1 MVRRRILVADDSAT
15 IQKVIKIAFSRHGY
29 DIVEAGSFIE
39 AITAQTRVT
48 SDIVIADA
56 SLPGAHGPSD
66 FLKIA
71 QDGSVPLLL
80 LVGSYESVDED
91 SFRSLGFSHF
101 LKKPFESSD
110 IVSLVD
116 QLIADMGERDEPK
129 GSPVGGDRSQ
139 HTTVFHEGGIGLS
152 FADDH
157 FGKTDPLGRAS
168 MHSEGSGGLSMPP
181 PPPHA
186 GMTQTQPGFI
196 DETKKGRKAFSPA
209 GEDTGPNR
217 PLPTATQTAPGF
229 TVPPPPPGAS
239 EQPPKFN
246 LNHNLDHN
254 NDQRTTLPSIPSDV
268 GLMSQSS
275 DMDMMPPPVNLKPWS
290 VNKPKERG
298 DRNDRSERGA
308 PETLPWQPVPEAS
321 TAVSGQKAN
330 PDNYLEK
337 IAKMVEESVDDQLP
351 PLVRKAI
358 EDYCERHFKTLAR
371 EVITNELRRLA
382 EEKARHLVDN

>member
-29 DIVEAGSFIE
+29 DIVEAASFIE

-48 SDIVIADA
+48 ADVVIADA

-71 QDGSVPLLL
+71 HDGSVPLLL

-116 QLIADMGERDEPK
+116 QLIANMGESVEPK
-129 GSPVGGDRSQ
+129 AAPSSVDRSQ

-152 FADDH
+152 FAEDN

-168 MHSEGSGGLSMPP
+168 MHTEGSGLSMPP
-181 PPPHA
+181 PPPPPNA
-186 GMTQTQPGFI
+186 AMTQTQGFI
-196 DETKKGRKAFSPA
+196 DETKKGRKAFSPS
-209 GEDTGPNR
+209 GSDTGSNR
-217 PLPTATQTAPGF
+217 PGQASAGF
-229 TVPPPPPGAS
+229 TVPPPPPGSMDQA
-239 EQPPKFN
+239 PRFN
-246 LNHNLDHN
+246 LDPSHDN
-254 NDQRTTLPSIPSDV
+254 QRTTLPSIPSDV

-290 VNKPKERG
+290 KPVER
-298 DRNDRSERGA
+298 NEKPERSL
-308 PETLPWQPVPEAS
+308 PDTLPWQPVPEKTS
-321 TAVSGQKAN
+321 VSAQKPN

>member
-29 DIVEAGSFIE
+29 DIVEAASFIE
-39 AITAQTRVT
+39 AITAMTRLT
-48 SDIVIADA
+48 ADIVIADA

-71 QDGSVPLLL
+71 HDGRVPLLL

-116 QLIADMGERDEPK
+116 QLIADMGEKDEPK
-129 GSPVGGDRSQ
+129 AGGVNVDRSQ

-152 FADDH
+152 FSEDH
-157 FGKTDPLGRAS
+157 FGKTDPLGRPL
-168 MHSEGSGGLSMPP
+168 MHPEGSGLGIPP
-181 PPPHA
+181 PPPPPPPNA
-186 GMTQTQPGFI
+186 AMTQTQGFI
-196 DETKKGRKAFSPA
+196 DETKKGRKAFSLS
-209 GEDTGPNR
+209 GDDTGPNR
-217 PLPTATQTAPGF
+217 PSQASLGF
-229 TVPPPPPGAS
+229 TVPPPPPGS
-239 EQPPKFN
+239 HELPPKFN
-246 LNHNLDHN
+246 LDHSQ
-254 NDQRTTLPSIPSDV
+254 DHQRTTLPSIPSDL

-275 DMDMMPPPVNLKPWS
+275 DMDTMPSPVDLKPWA
-290 VNKPKERG
+290 KPRERLEKTQ
-298 DRNDRSERGA
+298 RPT
-308 PETLPWQPVPEAS
+308 PETLPWQPVQDQA
-321 TAVSGQKAN
+321 AVSGQKPN

>member
-15 IQKVIKIAFSRHGY
+15 IQKVIKIAFSRHAY
-29 DIVEAGSFIE
+29 DIVEAASFIE

-48 SDIVIADA
+48 ADIVIADA

-71 QDGSVPLLL
+71 QDGNVPLLL

-116 QLIADMGERDEPK
+116 QLIADMGDIEEPK
-129 GSPVGGDRSQ
+129 SVPANVDRSQ

-152 FADDH
+152 FAEDN
-157 FGKTDPLGRAS
+157 FGKTDPLGRPS
-168 MHSEGSGGLSMPP
+168 VHKEGGGHGMPP
-181 PPPHA
+181 PPNA
-186 GMTQTQPGFI
+186 AMTQVQGFI
-196 DETKKGRKAFSPA
+196 DETKKGRKAFSHSD
-209 GEDTGPNR
+209 EDKGSLR
-217 PLPTATQTAPGF
+217 PLSQASAGF
-229 TVPPPPPGAS
+229 TVPPPPPGAA
-239 EQPPKFN
+239 EQQLKFD
-246 LNHNLDHN
+246 LHDSHDH
-254 NDQRTTLPSIPSDV
+254 QRTTLPSIPSDL

-275 DMDMMPPPVNLKPWS
+275 EMDMMPPPANLKPWTKAFERSDKPERS
-290 VNKPKERG
+290 V
-298 DRNDRSERGA
+298 
-308 PETLPWQPVPEAS
+308 PEALPWQPVPDRAS
-321 TAVSGQKAN
+321 VSSPKSN

>member
-1 MVRRRILVADDSAT
+1 MARRRILVADDSAT

-29 DIVEAGSFIE
+29 DIVEAASFIE
-39 AITAQTRVT
+39 AITAQTRAT

-71 QDGSVPLLL
+71 NDGTVPLLL

-116 QLIADMGERDEPK
+116 SLMAEIGENEGTKTVVP
-129 GSPVGGDRSQ
+129 SVDRSQ

-152 FADDH
+152 FAEDS
-157 FGKTDPLGRAS
+157 FGKTDPLGRVS
-168 MHSEGSGGLSMPP
+168 MQAEVPGHGVPP
-181 PPPHA
+181 PPPKA
-186 GMTQTQPGFI
+186 AAAQTPPGFI
-196 DETKKGRKAFSPA
+196 DETKKGRKAFSA
-209 GEDTGPNR
+209 ANEETASNR
-217 PLPTATQTAPGF
+217 PPPNEPIF
-229 TVPPPPPGAS
+229 TVPPPPPFP
-239 EQPPKFN
+239 EHTPKFT
-246 LNHNLDHN
+246 LDRG
-254 NDQRTTLPSIPSDV
+254 NDQATGLPSIPSDV

-275 DMDMMPPPVNLKPWS
+275 DMDMLSSPMDEKPWAMP
-290 VNKPKERG
+290 NE
-298 DRNDRSERGA
+298 RSEKSERKEKQL
-308 PETLPWQPVPEAS
+308 PESLPWQPVPETQSKLA
-321 TAVSGQKAN
+321 TQKPT
-330 PDNYLEK
+330 PDNYLDK
-337 IAKMVEESVDDQLP
+337 VAKMVEDAVDDQLP

>member
-1 MVRRRILVADDSAT
+1 MARRRILVADDSAT

-29 DIVEAGSFIE
+29 DIIEAASFIE
-39 AITAQTRVT
+39 AITAQTRAT

-71 QDGSVPLLL
+71 HDGSVPLLL

-116 QLIADMGERDEPK
+116 QLISDMGNSDEPK
-129 GSPVGGDRSQ
+129 AASQSVDRSQ

-152 FADDH
+152 FADDSY
-157 FGKTDPLGRAS
+157 GKTDPLGRAS
-168 MHSEGSGGLSMPP
+168 MHTEGSGLGMPP
-181 PPPHA
+181 PPNA
-186 GMTQTQPGFI
+186 AMTQTHPGFI
-196 DETKKGRKAFSPA
+196 DETKKGRKAFSPS
-209 GEDTGPNR
+209 GDDTASNR
-217 PLPTATQTAPGF
+217 ATQTSPGF
-229 TVPPPPPGAS
+229 TVPPPPLVAAEPR
-239 EQPPKFN
+239 F
-246 LNHNLDHN
+246 NLDHN
-254 NDQRTTLPSIPSDV
+254 SQQDQRSGLPSIPSDV

-275 DMDMMPPPVNLKPWS
+275 DMDMMPPAVNVKPWS
-290 VNKPKERG
+290 AKVPERT
-298 DRNDRSERGA
+298 ERKT
-308 PETLPWQPVPEAS
+308 PETLPWQPVPEAAQVTS
-321 TAVSGQKAN
+321 SQKPT
-330 PDNYLEK
+330 PDNYLDK
-337 IAKMVEESVDDQLP
+337 VAKMVEEAVDDQLP